1 MRLTFLLEL
10 RFFGLT
16 ASSKHFIL
24 EYIYVLIKH
33 LGFSYKDAYNLPVW
47 KRDWF
52 VNKFIEEKKQ
62 INESRKNNVNTQSKS
77 SNSSR
82 RLFKK

>member
-1 MRLTFLLEL
+1 MEL

-16 ASSKHFIL
+16 ANSKHFIL

-33 LGFSYKDAYNLPVW
+33 LGFTYKDAYNLPVW
-47 KRDWF
+47 KRNWF
-52 VNKFIEEKKQ
+52 VNKFIDEKKQ
-62 INESRKNNVNTQSKS
+62 TNEARNRESKTQT